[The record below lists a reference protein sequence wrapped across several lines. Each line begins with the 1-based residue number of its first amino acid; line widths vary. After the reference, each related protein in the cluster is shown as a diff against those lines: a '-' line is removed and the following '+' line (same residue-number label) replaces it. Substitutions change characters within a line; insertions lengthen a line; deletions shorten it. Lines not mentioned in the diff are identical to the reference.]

1 MIYTTLQLCKD
12 NDACEEGYKK
22 LLKGV
27 GLNYPKDKPISLL
40 KVLETND
47 LDDALWALQEAS
59 IGDNKIFS
67 MKFGVWCARQSYKY
81 WESEYP
87 NDNRVLECI
96 EATAGFIE
104 GDVGQGEL
112 SAAWSAAE
120 SARSAA
126 FSAWCAARSAARSAA
141 LSAWSAAESAACSA
155 AWSAAR
161 SARSAA
167 LSARSA
173 AESAWSA
180 ALSACSA
187 ALSARSAA
195 LSARSAALSARS
207 AARSAQ
213 EQQFIEMLNTHKEGL
228 E

>member
-120 SARSAA
+120 SAARSAA
-126 FSAWCAARSAARSAA
+126 WSAAESARSAARSARSAAWCAARSAARSARSA
-141 LSAWSAAESAACSA
+141 AWSAAESA
-155 AWSAAR
+155 
-161 SARSAA
+161 RSAA
-167 LSARSA
+167 L
-173 AESAWSA
+173 
-180 ALSACSA
+180 
-187 ALSARSAA
+187 
-195 LSARSAALSARS
+195 
-207 AARSAQ
+207 SAQ

>member
-27 GLNYPKDKPISLL
+27 GMDYPKDKPISLL

-87 NDNRVLECI
+87 NDNRIIECI
-96 EATAGFIE
+96 EATARFIE
-104 GDVGQGEL
+104 GEVGQGEL
-112 SAAWSAAE
+112 P
-120 SARSAA
+120 
-126 FSAWCAARSAARSAA
+126 
-141 LSAWSAAESAACSA
+141 A

-167 LSARSA
+167 RS
-173 AESAWSA
+173 AESAAW
-180 ALSACSA
+180 
-187 ALSARSAA
+187 
-195 LSARSAALSARS
+195 SARS